1 MVDGFT
7 DSDFGGGGTNVQ
19 GFTLGANFALTK
31 DVRCGLRWMSSD
43 EIAGPPLASDV
54 LMIDLNA
61 KF

>member
-1 MVDGFT
+1 
-7 DSDFGGGGTNVQ
+7 
-19 GFTLGANFALTK
+19 
-31 DVRCGLRWMSSD
+31 MSSD